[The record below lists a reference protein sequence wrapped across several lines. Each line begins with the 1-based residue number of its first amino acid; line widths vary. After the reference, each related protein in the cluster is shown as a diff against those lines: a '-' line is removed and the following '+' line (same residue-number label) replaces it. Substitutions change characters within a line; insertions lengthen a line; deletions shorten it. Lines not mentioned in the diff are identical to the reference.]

1 MLLNN
6 LKKLK
11 EDMEKKG
18 WTICSFIFRYKAIDY
33 IVLVKRFIDSE
44 KKIDKFAMVKLHFMK
59 CNDLADELK
68 TEANS
73 QGLLIDA
80 QTLRLYFGIEYKE
93 NLGDI
98 LRQFTQ
104 RLNGFIPTSVSEDIS
119 NIQKEAMVRSLSKS
133 DSEDPSK
140 IFCNRVRRNPEGEK
154 RSPFNADKTK
164 LLRRT
169 LFNYFEEDLSI
180 SFCYCTEQ
188 SEENDDATI
197 LKNFAKR
204 NNITR

>member
-11 EDMEKKG
+11 EDMEEKG
-18 WTICSFIFRYKAIDY
+18 WTICSFIFQYKAIEY
-33 IVLVKRFIDSE
+33 IVLVKRFVGSE
-44 KKIDKFAMVKLHFMK
+44 KKNNRFAMVKLHFMK
-59 CNDLADELK
+59 CNHLTDELK

-80 QTLRLYFGIEYKE
+80 KTLRLYFGIEYRE

-98 LRQFTQ
+98 LCQFIQ

-169 LFNYFEEDLSI
+169 LFDYFEEDLSV
-180 SFCYCTEQ
+180 SFCYCAER
-188 SEENDDATI
+188 SKENDDSTI

-204 NNITR
+204 NNIAR